1 MFHTTNSTQQSELH
15 SPFLCVLS
23 LISQRAQTCHTDAP
37 PCPAVPPGVRTWCGD
52 FLQLPA
58 YLGSAHAITMNAVF
72 GNLPD
77 PREALL
83 KAALLLQPGGYILIS
98 HPMGRAWH
106 TQLHKDDPEIVP
118 HELPDRAALQQLVA
132 GLPLQLVEYRDEKEL
147 YAAVLQVGVPGLG
160 LGSELGIA
168 CRGLLA

>member
-1 MFHTTNSTQQSELH
+1 
-15 SPFLCVLS
+15 
-23 LISQRAQTCHTDAP
+23 
-37 PCPAVPPGVRTWCGD
+37 
-52 FLQLPA
+52 
-58 YLGSAHAITMNAVF
+58 MNAVF

-106 TQLHKDDPEIVP
+106 MQLHKDDPDIVP
-118 HELPDRAALQQLVA
+118 HELPDKSTLQQLVA

-147 YAAVLQVGVPGLG
+147 YAAVLQVGLCRVRVWSGLWVCVNG
-160 LGSELGIA
+160 KRVDN
-168 CRGLLA
+168 C